1 MTTLADRVIL
11 TRNNVLVRETAR
23 CLMLGEPTDNH
34 PASSGIILAMSP
46 KVQALNQLSIGDR
59 LFFSK
64 YAGVFVELNGQRY
77 VLLALSE
84 CFGTIDDHVTRDQ
97 FVIGE
102 TTDMIAYVEKLKSR
116 VMKSGHNLNLT
127 NVEY

>member
-1 MTTLADRVIL
+1 MITITDSIIL
-11 TRNNVLVRETAR
+11 TRNNILVRETAR
-23 CLMLGEPTDNH
+23 CLMLGESADDH
-34 PASSGIILAMSP
+34 PASSGVVLAMSP
-46 KVQALNQLSIGDR
+46 KVQALNIVSIGDR

-64 YAGVFVELNGQRY
+64 YAGVFVELNEERY

-84 CFGTIDDHVTRDQ
+84 CFGTISDCITRDQ

-102 TTDMIAYVEKLKSR
+102 TTDMIAYAERLKGK

>member
-11 TRNNVLVRETAR
+11 TRNNVLVRETTR

-64 YAGVFVELNGQRY
+64 YAGVFVKLNGERY

-84 CFGTIDDHVTRDQ
+84 CFGTIDDHITRDQ

-102 TTDMIAYVEKLKSR
+102 TTEMIAYTEQLKSR
-116 VMKSGHNLNLT
+116 VMKSGYNLNLI